1 MRYYSDELKQFFDSE
16 LACISAEEEH
26 KRRCQ
31 EKDARKT
38 AVDDALKNVI
48 KLIEEY
54 NKDYKEA
61 YMYETDDFF
70 DIPKTI
76 YAHIFG

>member
-16 LACISAEEEH
+16 SECISAEEAH
-26 KRRCQ
+26 KRHCQ
-31 EKDARKT
+31 EKDERKT
-38 AVDDALKNVI
+38 EVDIAFNNLI

-54 NKDYKEA
+54 NKDYNEA
-61 YMYETDDFF
+61 YTYESDDFF